1 MKFRMTYM
9 NKTYSVDLP
18 VTAEQ
23 LDSWQK
29 NRMTAAEAMPHLS
42 QTQLDFLTH
51 GLYPDDSFFDSI
63 EELNDV
69 QTSCKGCSK
78 LL

>member
-9 NKTYSVDLP
+9 NKLHSVDLP

-23 LDSWQK
+23 LDNWQK
-29 NRMTAAEAMPHLS
+29 NRMTAAEAMPNLT

-51 GLYPDDSFFDSI
+51 GIYPDDSFFDSI

-69 QTSCKGCSK
+69 
-78 LL
+78 

>member
-23 LDSWQK
+23 LDSCQK
-29 NRMTAAEAMPHLS
+29 NRMTAAEAMPNLT
-42 QTQLDFLTH
+42 QTLLDFLTH
-51 GLYPDDSFFDSI
+51 GIYPDDSFFDSI

-69 QTSCKGCSK
+69 QSSCKGCSK
-78 LL
+78 LR